1 MVSCYACCAVCPVPS
16 AWAVQRSSGSGEG
29 SEASRK
35 RRGFSCFNSTRL
47 AGQAAPVLHH
57 C

>member
-35 RRGFSCFNSTRL
+35 RRSFSCFNSTRL